1 MITKNLT
8 IARESRGLTQ
18 KDLCEKVDGLSQGN
32 LSRMEKGLLPVSDD
46 VIKSISRVLN
56 YPISF
61 FSKEI
66 VTTKDDSLFYRKRI
80 TMTQRVL
87 SKLEARINIVCSIID
102 GLLESVDV
110 PELSIPHVEVSG
122 GLSPEQI
129 AFNLRNYLRV
139 PSGPIEGIVSLL
151 EKRGVIVIF
160 MDMGEK
166 FDGVTK
172 FTQRAQPIM
181 CINSRISND
190 RKRFTIAHELGHLVM
205 HLRSTDFAEDEKI
218 MEYQANAFASE
229 FLMPEV
235 DCKADLR
242 TLNYS
247 KLPSLKMYWGVSKA
261 AIIRRAYDLKCLS
274 ESTYRYYLMT
284 LSKTGERKVE
294 RELINI
300 RKPVVFKKI
309 IDLHREELGYSEDE
323 LTDLLGVHFSEIK
336 SLFDA
341 GSTTRLRVV
350 V

>member
-1 MITKNLT
+1 MITKNLI

-32 LSRMEKGLLPVSDD
+32 LSRMEKGMLPVSDD
-46 VIKSISRVLN
+46 IIKSISQVLN
-56 YPISF
+56 YPLSF
-61 FSKEI
+61 FSKDI

-87 SKLEARINIVCSIID
+87 SNLEARINIVCSIID

-110 PELSIPHVEVSG
+110 PELSIPHVDVG
-122 GLSPEQI
+122 VGLSPEQV
-129 AFNLRNYLRV
+129 AFNLRKYLRI

-160 MDMGEK
+160 MEMDEK

-172 FTQRAQPIM
+172 FSQRAQPVM
-181 CINSRISND
+181 CINSKIPND

-205 HLRSTDFAEDEKI
+205 HLRSSDFVEDEKI

-300 RKPVVFKKI
+300 GQPVVFKKI
-309 IDLHREELGYSEDE
+309 IDLHMEELGYSEDE
-323 LTDLLGVHFSEIK
+323 MTDLLGVHFSEIK
-336 SLFDA
+336 SLF
-341 GSTTRLRVV
+341 SVNKTVKLRVV
-350 V
+350 I